1 MMARL
6 FTGATGRIFMLLCL
20 MYFIMYVDRVN
31 ISTAAP
37 VIQHE
42 MQITNTQLGVALS
55 AFGVCYALLPIVNGY
70 LGDRFGP
77 RMVLSILGIFWSL
90 GTLVTAL
97 VGGFYSLVFAR
108 TLVGLGEAGT
118 IPTATRAM
126 SVWVPRAYRGFA
138 QGFTHTA
145 ARFAAAVTPP
155 LTAVMMSVIGW
166 RWTFVLLACVSF
178 AWAVVWYCYFRDD
191 PRKHRGVTRQALAE
205 LPSYESA
212 TERPDVPWRPLT
224 ARVLPVAVVYFCHAW
239 TLWLYL
245 SWLPSFFVGEY
256 SVDIKAS
263 AMFTAGVFAAGMI
276 GDTVGGLL
284 TDWILK
290 RTGNINAARR
300 NTVILGFSG
309 SFIFM
314 SLVFFSRDPF
324 RIALC
329 LAASL
334 FFLEIT
340 EGPVWSVP
348 MDIAPR
354 YAGVAGALMSTVAG
368 LAALLSPVAFGF
380 VTDLTGSFLP
390 PFFMSLGFLVLGIV
404 LAFFMRPDIAV
415 AESGRIGQVARATG

>member
-1 MMARL
+1 
-6 FTGATGRIFMLLCL
+6 
-20 MYFIMYVDRVN
+20 V
-31 ISTAAP
+31 
-37 VIQHE
+37 
-42 MQITNTQLGVALS
+42 
-55 AFGVCYALLPIVNGY
+55 
-70 LGDRFGP
+70 
-77 RMVLSILGIFWSL
+77 
-90 GTLVTAL
+90 
-97 VGGFYSLVFAR
+97 
-108 TLVGLGEAGT
+108 
-118 IPTATRAM
+118 
-126 SVWVPRAYRGFA
+126 
-138 QGFTHTA
+138 
-145 ARFAAAVTPP
+145 
-155 LTAVMMSVIGW
+155 
-166 RWTFVLLACVSF
+166 
-178 AWAVVWYCYFRDD
+178 
-191 PRKHRGVTRQALAE
+191 
-205 LPSYESA
+205 
-212 TERPDVPWRPLT
+212 
-224 ARVLPVAVVYFCHAW
+224 RVLPVAVVYFCHAW

-256 SVDIKAS
+256 HVDIKAS

-276 GDTVGGLL
+276 GDTAGGLL

-415 AESGRIGQVARATG
+415 AESGSIGQVARATG

>member
-20 MYFIMYVDRVN
+20 MYFIMYIDRVN

-42 MQITNTQLGVALS
+42 MQITNTQLGLALS

-77 RMVLSILGIFWSL
+77 RTVLSILGTFWSL

-108 TLVGLGEAGT
+108 TLVGLGEAGA

-126 SVWVPRAYRGFA
+126 SAWVPRAYRGFA

-155 LTAVMMSVIGW
+155 LVAVMMSVIGW
-166 RWTFVLLACVSF
+166 RWTFVLLGFVSF
-178 AWAVVWYCYFRDD
+178 AWAVVWYCYFRND
-191 PRKHRGVTRQALAE
+191 PREHPGVARQALAE
-205 LPSYESA
+205 LPPYEGGA
-212 TERPDVPWRPLT
+212 ERPDVPWRHLIP
-224 ARVLPVAVVYFCHAW
+224 RVLPVAVVYFCHAW

-256 SVDIKAS
+256 HIDIKDS

-276 GDTVGGLL
+276 GDTAGGLL

-300 NTVILGFSG
+300 NTVVLGFSG

-324 RIALC
+324 QIALC

-340 EGPVWSVP
+340 EGPVWALP

-354 YAGVAGALMSTVAG
+354 YAGVAGAIMSTVAG
-368 LAALLSPVAFGF
+368 FAALLSPAAFGF

-390 PFFMSLGFLVLGIV
+390 PFFLSLGFLVLGIV

-415 AESGRIGQVARATG
+415 GAGESPERLARAVG